1 MELFLI
7 IFFIL
12 LFIFVSITIHE
23 LGHFFAAKLLHV
35 RVKEISIGIGPKIFI
50 FKSKNTWVSLRLFPI
65 IAYVLI
71 DSRKLIDTYNEAIT
85 EVNFSFEKKISNI
98 KNTDSL
104 YYKFLLWSNSRK
116 ITNYKYFSNSGNPK
130 FLIDNKYW
138 WEKNLIFAGG
148 IFFNAIIFL
157 VFFFVQYYFFG
168 YYGSPYNQVGQSF
181 LIMFKNMV
189 FLDTTGYTLFGSFIE
204 LNNTGEIQHVN
215 IPLVIVN
222 YLVVFNLMIFIYNII
237 PFPPLDGYKMLSILI
252 EKFFNVKINKKFE
265 TCLTIIG
272 IVILFYIFITT
283 VIANIRFS

>member
-1 MELFLI
+1 
-7 IFFIL
+7 
-12 LFIFVSITIHE
+12 
-23 LGHFFAAKLLHV
+23 
-35 RVKEISIGIGPKIFI
+35 
-50 FKSKNTWVSLRLFPI
+50 
-65 IAYVLI
+65 
-71 DSRKLIDTYNEAIT
+71 
-85 EVNFSFEKKISNI
+85 
-98 KNTDSL
+98 
-104 YYKFLLWSNSRK
+104 
-116 ITNYKYFSNSGNPK
+116 
-130 FLIDNKYW
+130 
-138 WEKNLIFAGG
+138 
-148 IFFNAIIFL
+148 
-157 VFFFVQYYFFG
+157 
-168 YYGSPYNQVGQSF
+168 
-181 LIMFKNMV
+181 MFKNMV